1 MPTQENERLP
11 LNRAVQIDALLEN
24 WRTQI
29 RKAGVE
35 TEELFLEA
43 IAEIFATEKERE
55 ANIAENMVLELNN
68 TVDTALASLENG
80 IIYLASK
87 GRGKKD
93 DPRLKELNHKVTA
106 AGKIIRDHAVD
117 IRYSSP

>member
-1 MPTQENERLP
+1 
-11 LNRAVQIDALLEN
+11 
-24 WRTQI
+24 
-29 RKAGVE
+29 
-35 TEELFLEA
+35 
-43 IAEIFATEKERE
+43 
-55 ANIAENMVLELNN
+55 VLELNN

-87 GRGKKD
+87 GRGGKD

-106 AGKIIRDHAVD
+106 AGKKIRDHAVD